1 MQCKLE
7 KLDFKFAADLAAA
20 IGDKRVQ
27 NNLRDLPYPYSKENA
42 HEFISYAQSSD
53 EYIFAVTVEGKFVG
67 CISAAPQKNIH
78 KFTAEIGYYIAPQF
92 WGNGLATQAVKLLT
106 EYIFGNTEIMRLY
119 AEPFARNK
127 ASCRVLE
134 KAGFTFE
141 GTLRKNAVKNGA
153 VEDMK
158 MYSILKS

>member
-27 NNLRDLPYPYSKENA
+27 NNLRDLPYPYTEENA
-42 HEFISYAQSSD
+42 REFISYVQSSG
-53 EYIFAVTVEGKFVG
+53 EYVFAVTVEGKFVG
-67 CISAAPQKNIH
+67 CISAVPQKNIH

-141 GTLRKNAVKNGA
+141 GTLRSNAVKNGA

-158 MYSILKS
+158 MYSILK